1 MTTKWLTI
9 VKWLIIIAMPLFLGF
24 TMITLTV
31 SPAYP
36 TYEYAK
42 ATFPADPLGLTQAQR
57 LDLALVAVDYLGRW
71 DAAEDVIFML
81 ADQVDPNT
89 GEPWYL
95 QSELDHMVDVK
106 KLTDAIRIGAIVAGL
121 IVIIGTAALLWRQS
135 TRYTAY
141 QAIFGGGVFTA
152 IILAAIALFILLA
165 WQIFFV
171 EFHELL
177 FPPGSWTFYYTDGL
191 IRLFPEKFWFDFGV
205 ILSMGSLILGIGVA
219 LLGYLLMRRARKQ
232 GNVPA

>member
-1 MTTKWLTI
+1 MDKKWPTI
-9 VKWLIIIAMPLFLGF
+9 VKWLVIIAMPFFLGF

-31 SPAYP
+31 NPAYP

-42 ATFPADPLGLTQAQR
+42 ATFPADPLGLTQPQR

-71 DAAEDVIFML
+71 DTAEDVIFML
-81 ADQVDPNT
+81 AEQVDPNT
-89 GEPWYL
+89 GALWYL

-106 KLTDAIRIGAIVAGL
+106 RLTDFIRVGAIVTG
-121 IVIIGTAALLWRQS
+121 ITVIFGVTALVWRKS
-135 TRYTAY
+135 TRYTGY

-152 IILAAIALFILLA
+152 IVLAVIALFILLA

-171 EFHELL
+171 QFHELL
-177 FPPGSWTFYYTDGL
+177 FPPGSWTFYNTDGL

-205 ILSMGSLILGIGVA
+205 ILSVGSLLLGVGVA

-232 GNVPA
+232 TA